1 MLNGLTN
8 KQKKTL
14 ILVRRVRYKDWIKM
28 SKKKTL
34 KTIAQHI
41 FKIPRNSNSIH
52 NTVSY
57 SKKHAR
63 AINKPLW
70 ISFG

>member
-34 KTIAQHI
+34 KTIAQHP
-41 FKIPRNSNSIH
+41 FKIPRNSNSIQILYRTQK
-52 NTVSY
+52 NM
-57 SKKHAR
+57 
-63 AINKPLW
+63 LEQ
-70 ISFG
+70 